1 MDQIEATEGPGILV
15 TIGVGAKRFS
25 TGFDLPFWQVD
36 TMNTFS
42 TIPMMQALLARF
54 MTVSIPSVAVING
67 HAFAGGIILAL
78 AHDFRIMNSS
88 NKGLICLSELNIGLA
103 LPTAYNEFI
112 KRTMNPQ
119 AARMLSF
126 GQAITPK

>member
-1 MDQIEATEGPGILV
+1 
-15 TIGVGAKRFS
+15 
-25 TGFDLPFWQVD
+25 
-36 TMNTFS
+36 
-42 TIPMMQALLARF
+42 
-54 MTVSIPSVAVING
+54 MTVPIPSVAVING

-78 AHDFRIMNSS
+78 AHDFRIMNTS
-88 NKGLICLSELNIGLA
+88 NKGLICLSEINIGLA

-126 GQAITPK
+126 GQAITPKQAQGLGFLSQTYKNQEEAQT